1 MASIPRKSV
10 KGANLKKWLV
20 ETIDGILDYLHSSRV
35 RPGYGIAVDET
46 PSGTIVRLA
55 GTPSGNAPISTG
67 GGGTGVSGGL
77 GIVVSGGTGG
87 NPYLVNA
94 NLQGGTDISIT
105 GGSGGNPLVIS
116 YTGGGGGGGGTF
128 YSPNYGSLSV
138 GGVAPQY
145 GLGHTFVLPVKAGN
159 VGFYDDGG
167 GAVGVWTDITGAS
180 THALTNRTLYPA
192 PSDGWIRV
200 SVIDGGTAS
209 GACLR
214 IQDTTGSMPIYKY
227 GSFGGA
233 GSGLNA
239 PDWRN
244 IASGTTP
251 EGNTVIELTK
261 NGTATTTS
269 TAGFIYAYA
278 EFTYG
283 AAYPAY
289 ASAHVVVNGGTFKVC
304 SLAMTDYPN
313 GDTPVRMGAGITI
326 PVISGAEVR
335 FIVSTTDYNGNPD
348 NSAFITNA
356 GCVLYQNLS

>member
-20 ETIDGILDYLHSSRV
+20 ETIDGILDYLHSSRI

-55 GTPSGNAPISTG
+55 STPSGNAPISTG

-116 YTGGGGGGGGTF
+116 YTGG
-128 YSPNYGSLSV
+128 
-138 GGVAPQY
+138 
-145 GLGHTFVLPVKAGN
+145 
-159 VGFYDDGG
+159 
-167 GAVGVWTDITGAS
+167 
-180 THALTNRTLYPA
+180 
-192 PSDGWIRV
+192 
-200 SVIDGGTAS
+200 
-209 GACLR
+209 
-214 IQDTTGSMPIYKY
+214 
-227 GSFGGA
+227 GGA